1 MAANA
6 IEEAVSP
13 DAPNCRWRSSC
24 VIREKTRLR
33 GVVVISSK
41 NVRNQRDAWTIIL
54 MEKVRTRRIIAGV
67 EVQETYAEAIEEL
80 KKEAKKMSMAAKSG
94 KLLIL
99 IDSIERLGL
108 AYHFEKEIQ
117 GKLQEIY
124 DEFQANNYEEDL
136 FTIALGFCIITFEQT
151 LKESHKHKTLK
162 ESHKHTAPSK
172 TLKESHKLTAPSKR
186 SRRVIRVFDNFMNKD
201 KKLKEAVIDDIEGLL
216 SLYEAA
222 HIHMHGEDILEEAV
236 TFTTHHLTRVLPQ
249 LELPIKGK
257 VKRAL
262 EHPIHKA
269 VPIIDARLF
278 ISIYEKEESRDEVL
292 LKMAKL
298 NFNHLQNLYK
308 DELSQLT
315 RWWNSFD
322 LKSKL
327 PYARDRLIEGFVWSV
342 ALHFDPQ
349 YSQVRIAISKSIQLV
364 AIADDTYDNYATFEQ
379 AQLFSKWNVHEI
391 EELPVCMKTV
401 YQFIMSI
408 FEEYERDATEQK
420 KIIYY
425 ITNFDCLDKVKQL
438 AWAYKKELK
447 WIAKQEL
454 PSFEEY
460 YTNSLITSTVYV
472 ILIIALVPGMKS
484 VTKETI
490 DWLLSEPKIVITTNK
505 MSRYYDDL
513 GSYERKSMG
522 GTMLTAVD
530 CYMKE
535 HGVSKQEAF
544 SKFVELIEEGRK
556 VLNTEWITKTYSIL
570 RTCWAAAVTYN
581 NGEDG
586 YSNPQVLGPYIHTL
600 FVEPIV
606 V

>member
-1 MAANA
+1 M
-6 IEEAVSP
+6 
-13 DAPNCRWRSSC
+13 
-24 VIREKTRLR
+24 L
-33 GVVVISSK
+33 
-41 NVRNQRDAWTIIL
+41 
-54 MEKVRTRRIIAGV
+54 
-67 EVQETYAEAIEEL
+67 
-80 KKEAKKMSMAAKSG
+80 MAAKSG

-136 FTIALGFCIITFEQT
+136 FTVALGFRLLRQHRYHV
-151 LKESHKHKTLK
+151 S
-162 ESHKHTAPSK
+162 SS
-172 TLKESHKLTAPSKR
+172 
-186 SRRVIRVFDNFMNKD
+186 VFDNFTNKD
-201 KKLKEAVIDDIEGLL
+201 KKLKEILIDDIEGLL

-222 HIHMHGEDILEEAV
+222 HIRMHGEDILEEAV
-236 TFTTHHLTRVLPQ
+236 AFTTHHLTRVLPQ
-249 LELPIKGK
+249 LESPIKDK

-269 VPIIDARLF
+269 VPIIETRLY
-278 ISIYEKEESRDEVL
+278 ISIYEKEESGDEVL

-298 NFNHLQNLYK
+298 NFNYLQNLYK

-315 RWWNSFD
+315 RWWNIFY

-342 ALHFDPQ
+342 TLHFEPQ

-364 AIADDTYDNYATFEQ
+364 AVADDTYDNYATLEQ
-379 AQLFSKWNVHEI
+379 AQLFSEVLERWNADEI
-391 EELPVCMKTV
+391 ELLPDCMKTV

-408 FEEYERDATEQK
+408 FEEYERDATKQEK
-420 KIIYY
+420 SFAIPYFKESIRPNYVPSPIYSIIF
-425 ITNFDCLDKVKQL
+425 I
-438 AWAYKKELK
+438 KELK

-460 YTNSLITSTVYV
+460 YANSLITSTAYV
-472 ILIIALVPGMKS
+472 IFIALVPGMKS

-513 GSYERKSMG
+513 GSYELIGQDLNLKLKNTVRVSVLSEDVDHVIKACRIRESVG

-530 CYMKE
+530 CYMKDL
-535 HGVSKQEAF
+535 GVSKQEAF
-544 SKFVELIEEGRK
+544 SKIVELIEEGWK
-556 VLNTEWITKTYSIL
+556 ILNTEWITNTYSIPEDML
-570 RTCWAAAVTYN
+570 VQLLNYVRVAAVAYN

-586 YSNPQVLGPYIHTL
+586 YSNPRVLGPYIHAL
-600 FVEPIV
+600 FVEPIFV
-606 V
+606 